1 MPVSLKRPLEDQD
14 NEDQL
19 VTNAVIKQKRA
30 NRKIGATTTTDNNLK
45 ISSESDYEES
55 EPESVS
61 DPEYEYELEPEPEYK
76 PLVKEVEDL
85 PDHHRQLLQKRFQF
99 HQSQYLLLI

>member
-55 EPESVS
+55 ES

-76 PLVKEVEDL
+76 PLGQFKN
-85 PDHHRQLLQKRFQF
+85 KFQ
-99 HQSQYLLLI
+99 S